1 MEFFGMAG
9 VAAISVITY
18 LMAEIV
24 KALPVDNKWIPA
36 ICGIIGAAL
45 GVAAMVTMPEFPASD
60 PISAVAVGI
69 VSGLAATGADQ
80 IYKQMNK

>member
-45 GVAAMVTMPEFPASD
+45 GAAAMVTMPEFPASD